1 MQMQALAK
9 PATPLIFLL
18 AFAVLTLSACSTQPG
33 VTNQNKTAQQG
44 QGAHKEIERGAATS
58 KVIPAATEYKSW
70 TKLNDKPILSKGHGG
85 KWVVAFANKIAD
97 DAIKAGKVS
106 AFPAGS
112 IFVKEAYKDN
122 GGKPGELSDLTVME
136 KRAGF
141 DPANNDWY
149 WAMTD
154 PRGNVMTNP
163 EMKMPV
169 EGKVQMCSA
178 CHVQAKAADFVFTV
192 EKLKGRK

>member
-1 MQMQALAK
+1 MRIQAKLVTLLGLALA
-9 PATPLIFLL
+9 AL
-18 AFAVLTLSACSTQPG
+18 AFSVSCQQQTSNTQ
-33 VTNQNKTAQQG
+33 NASAQQV
-44 QGAHKEIERGAATS
+44 HKEAEQGTS
-58 KVIPAATEYKSW
+58 TPKTISAATEYKSW
-70 TKLNDKPILSKGHGG
+70 AKLNDKPILSKGHGG
-85 KWVVAFANKIAD
+85 KWVVAFANKAAD
-97 DAIKAGKVS
+97 DAIKSGKTS
-106 AFPAGS
+106 SFPAGS
-112 IFVKEAYKDN
+112 IFVKEAYKDD

-154 PRGNVMTNP
+154 PKGNVMTNP

-178 CHVQAKAADFVFTV
+178 CHIQAKATDFVFTA
-192 EKLKGRK
+192 EKLKGKK